1 MGLDWN
7 PGPKAKPGCEAEFE
21 KLWRKLQSPGCW
33 WRNRKIRRFGE
44 ITITA
49 FDTLNTPIVGVDASA
64 NEWVHQQFDKRV
76 DKTLTEEQFFSRMKG
91 FRVLALVPKCD
102 GLPRYS
108 NGSPGGY
115 VEAYAFR
122 GKFLEDCTDIIGA
135 DALNSAFVSKLPS
148 DTVAYG
154 RDLLE
159 RASAFASK
167 HNIDLSTVHIA
178 EDPDSTE
185 FHLDVVLSA
194 GNWCV
199 FWGERGHWL
208 EAYF

>member
-21 KLWRKLQSPGCW
+21 ELWRTLQSPRCW
-33 WRNRKIRRFGE
+33 WRARKMRRFHE
-44 ITITA
+44 ITVTA
-49 FDTLNTPIVGVDASA
+49 FDTLNVPTVGVDASA
-64 NEWVHQQFDKRV
+64 NEWVHQQFEKRV
-76 DKTLTEEQFFSRMKG
+76 DKALTEEQFVSQMKG
-91 FRVLALVPKCD
+91 FRVLELVPPCD

-122 GKFLEDCTDIIGA
+122 GQFLRDCGDII
-135 DALNSAFVSKLPS
+135 DEVALNGAYQSKLSS

-159 RASAFASK
+159 RASVFASK
-167 HNIDLSTVHIA
+167 HNIDLSTVRTA
-178 EDPDSTE
+178 EDPDTTE

-208 EAYF
+208 EAYA